1 MHLPTVKIR
10 QIENVLLKTL
20 RAVIL
25 QKKKKKKTNLK
36 DNTLLHRFNPS
47 ESFSIFQIR
56 RNDYRK
62 KK

>member
-25 QKKKKKKTNLK
+25 QKKKKTNLK

>member
-25 QKKKKKKTNLK
+25 QKKKKTNLK
-36 DNTLLHRFNPS
+36 DNTLLHRFNPP

>member
-25 QKKKKKKTNLK
+25 QKKKNKSKG
-36 DNTLLHRFNPS
+36 
-47 ESFSIFQIR
+47 
-56 RNDYRK
+56 
-62 KK
+62 

>member
-25 QKKKKKKTNLK
+25 QK
-36 DNTLLHRFNPS
+36 
-47 ESFSIFQIR
+47 
-56 RNDYRK
+56 RK
-62 KK
+62 KNKSKG

>member
-1 MHLPTVKIR
+1 MHLPTVKIK

-25 QKKKKKKTNLK
+25 QKKKKTNLK
-36 DNTLLHRFNPS
+36 DNTLLHRFNPP

>member
-25 QKKKKKKTNLK
+25 QKKKKKTNLK
-36 DNTLLHRFNPS
+36 DNTLLHRFNPP